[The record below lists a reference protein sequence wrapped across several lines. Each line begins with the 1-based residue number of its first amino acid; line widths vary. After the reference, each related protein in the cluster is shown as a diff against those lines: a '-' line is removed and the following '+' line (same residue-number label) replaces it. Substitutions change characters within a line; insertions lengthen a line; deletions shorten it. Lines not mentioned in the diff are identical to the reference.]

1 MLYVTKFW
9 VFSFFMLLNSGSIAH
24 HLEANNQGTNVCRK
38 MLFQKSWQFREK
50 VDSCPEMNSEDYAQS

>member
-1 MLYVTKFW
+1 MLYITKFG

-38 MLFQKSWQFREK
+38 MLYSDEL
-50 VDSCPEMNSEDYAQS
+50 AI